1 MRQREREGGS
11 RQRERDSNSIR
22 EREKRSLAF
31 LAHEPLCSRMHAGVQ
46 RRRRRRRNQEAKQAK
61 QTHEAVD
68 EEEPIERLLDVRF
81 PLTQA
86 SMDSHVC
93 LDEGV
98 HRGAA

>member
-1 MRQREREGGS
+1 MQ
-11 RQRERDSNSIR
+11 
-22 EREKRSLAF
+22 AF
-31 LAHEPLCSRMHAGVQ
+31 SDEEQEEEEA
-46 RRRRRRRNQEAKQAK
+46 NQEAKQAK

-86 SMDSHVC
+86 SMHSHVC

-98 HRGAA
+98 HRGAASAGEQVRQQRATIDWKHSYSLSLPLFQEDMCTHAQSH